1 MGVYGMLGIG
11 LMLFC
16 LRGLKPQAEWQPK
29 LLQASFWSFNAGLAM
44 MALITLLPLG
54 ILQLQAALEHGYWYA
69 RSAEFMG
76 QPIVDVLVWM
86 RVPGDTVFSVGA
98 LLLAVFVG
106 KLWWPKRAASG
117 TPLRAVATTAILP
130 GKDA

>member
-1 MGVYGMLGIG
+1 
-11 LMLFC
+11 
-16 LRGLKPQAEWQPK
+16 
-29 LLQASFWSFNAGLAM
+29 
-44 MALITLLPLG
+44 
-54 ILQLQAALEHGYWYA
+54 
-69 RSAEFMG
+69 
-76 QPIVDVLVWM
+76 
-86 RVPGDTVFSVGA
+86 VFSVGA